1 MLSEDLKLQ
10 ILEFIKSK
18 VVKAEMVIDDV
29 ATEIQILRVDIDEER
44 DLLKIFTNASEGKG
58 QISDLYIKDEAG
70 NIIIS
75 KPRSILKNSHYGLV
89 SSFYIR
95 IREEIIENP
104 INIFEMGGLRG

>member
-1 MLSEDLKLQ
+1 MLSDELKLN
-10 ILEFIKSK
+10 ILEFIQDK
-18 VVKAEMVIDDV
+18 VATAEMVIDDV

-58 QISDLYIKDEAG
+58 QITDLYIKDEAG

-104 INIFEMGGLRG
+104 INIFEMGGIVG